1 MKKEEGIMEGKIPT
15 VSIIIPVYNA
25 ESFLARC
32 VDSVLGQEYTDFE
45 LLLIDDG
52 SKDRSGALCDTYAAS
67 DSRVRVF
74 HKENAGVSAAR
85 NQALSEAR
93 GTFIQFLDSD
103 DWMTPDS
110 TKLLVRAAEENDCDL
125 VIADFYRVVGERVSR
140 KGDIEEEGVMSPEE
154 FAAHMMESPA
164 DYYYGVL
171 WNKLYR
177 RSIIEEH
184 ALRMNAEISWCEDFM
199 FNLEYIRFAERIT
212 ALHAPIYYYVKR
224 KGSLVTT
231 QGTSLSKT
239 IQMKLGVFE
248 YYHNFYK
255 HVLDEEEYEKN
266 RLQLYRFLVD
276 AASDGLV
283 GIPLLP
289 GTKKLGDERAGVSA
303 TALAGEGM
311 LSDLYRE
318 RKLMQRYLEVAA
330 LKNDLTPSEAYLLLC
345 LSHLGGTV
353 NKKELADF
361 AGVSRSAL
369 TMQLQKLVL
378 RGLIKIED
386 IPMPKPV
393 RSKKEKGTEKD
404 ETLQKTPE
412 KRVRVTF
419 QPEAEPILRE
429 LATVQRDYDE
439 TRFAGFEEEDL
450 IQYAR
455 LTEKMKRNMQKVLA
469 PVH

>member
-1 MKKEEGIMEGKIPT
+1 
-15 VSIIIPVYNA
+15 
-25 ESFLARC
+25 
-32 VDSVLGQEYTDFE
+32 
-45 LLLIDDG
+45 
-52 SKDRSGALCDTYAAS
+52 
-67 DSRVRVF
+67 
-74 HKENAGVSAAR
+74 
-85 NQALSEAR
+85 
-93 GTFIQFLDSD
+93 
-103 DWMTPDS
+103 
-110 TKLLVRAAEENDCDL
+110 
-125 VIADFYRVVGERVSR
+125 
-140 KGDIEEEGVMSPEE
+140 
-154 FAAHMMESPA
+154 
-164 DYYYGVL
+164 
-171 WNKLYR
+171 
-177 RSIIEEH
+177 
-184 ALRMNAEISWCEDFM
+184 M

-231 QGTSLSKT
+231 QGTSLTKT

-255 HVLDEEEYEKN
+255 HVWDEEEYEKN

-303 TALAGEGM
+303 SALAGEGM
-311 LSDLYRE
+311 LSELYRE

-345 LSHLGGTV
+345 LSHLSDTV

-369 TMQLQKLVL
+369 AMQLQKLVL
-378 RGLIKIED
+378 RGLIKVED
-386 IPMPKPV
+386 ISNPKPM
-393 RSKKEKGTEKD
+393 RQKKAKGIEKD
-404 ETLQKTPE
+404 DASRKPQE
-412 KRVRVTF
+412 KRARIMF

-439 TRFAGFEEEDL
+439 ARFAGFEEEDL

-455 LTEKMKRNMQKVLA
+455 HDPAGRPVRSPGGRLRLCPGHGG
-469 PVH
+469 PVHGQLDRQPAVGPGLGPARGQPESGAGRPFPCLPAAGLRPGLRLRLCRRHLAAPHPRQRTQPGRALALLSAAGAGHGHGHDGP

>member
-1 MKKEEGIMEGKIPT
+1 
-15 VSIIIPVYNA
+15 
-25 ESFLARC
+25 
-32 VDSVLGQEYTDFE
+32 
-45 LLLIDDG
+45 
-52 SKDRSGALCDTYAAS
+52 
-67 DSRVRVF
+67 
-74 HKENAGVSAAR
+74 
-85 NQALSEAR
+85 
-93 GTFIQFLDSD
+93 
-103 DWMTPDS
+103 
-110 TKLLVRAAEENDCDL
+110 
-125 VIADFYRVVGERVSR
+125 
-140 KGDIEEEGVMSPEE
+140 MSPEE

-231 QGTSLSKT
+231 QGTSLTKT

-255 HVLDEEEYEKN
+255 HVWDEEEYEKN

-289 GTKKLGDERAGVSA
+289 GTKKLGDERAGVSVS
-303 TALAGEGM
+303 ALAGEGM
-311 LSDLYRE
+311 LSELYRE

-345 LSHLGGTV
+345 LSHLSDTV

-369 TMQLQKLVL
+369 AMQLQKLVL
-378 RGLIKIED
+378 RGLIKVED
-386 IPMPKPV
+386 ISNPKPV
-393 RSKKEKGTEKD
+393 RQKKEKSREKD
-404 ETLQKTPE
+404 ELVRKAPE
-412 KRVRVTF
+412 KRVRVMF
-419 QPEAEPILRE
+419 QPEAEPILGE
-429 LATVQRDYDE
+429 LAAVQRDYDE
-439 TRFAGFEEEDL
+439 ARFAGFDEEDL

-469 PVH
+469 PIH

>member
-1 MKKEEGIMEGKIPT
+1 MQPT
-15 VSIIIPVYNA
+15 VSIIVPVYNA
-25 ESFLARC
+25 ESTLRRC
-32 VDSVLGQEYTDFE
+32 VDSILNQDYRDFE
-45 LLLIDDG
+45 LILVNDG
-52 SKDRSGALCDTYAAS
+52 SQDGSGAICDAYAAQ
-67 DSRVRVF
+67 DPRVIAI
-74 HKENAGVSAAR
+74 HKPNTGVSDTR
-85 NQALSEAR
+85 NLAISRAR
-93 GTFIQFLDSD
+93 GTYLQFLDSD

-110 TKLLVRAAEENDCDL
+110 TKLLVRAAEEGSCDL

-184 ALRMNAEISWCEDFM
+184 ALRMNAEISWC
-199 FNLEYIRFAERIT
+199 LEYIRFAERIT

-231 QGTSLSKT
+231 QGTSLTKT

-255 HVLDEEEYEKN
+255 HVWDEEEYEKN

-289 GTKKLGDERAGVSA
+289 GTKKLGDERAGVSVS
-303 TALAGEGM
+303 ALAGEGM
-311 LSDLYRE
+311 LSELYRE

-345 LSHLGGTV
+345 LSHLSDTV

-369 TMQLQKLVL
+369 AMQLQKLVL
-378 RGLIKIED
+378 RGLIKVED
-386 IPMPKPV
+386 ISNPKPV
-393 RSKKEKGTEKD
+393 RQKKEKSREKD
-404 ETLQKTPE
+404 ELVRKAPE
-412 KRVRVTF
+412 KRVRVMF

-429 LATVQRDYDE
+429 LAAVQRDYDE
-439 TRFAGFEEEDL
+439 ARFAGFEEEDL

-469 PVH
+469 PIH

>member
-1 MKKEEGIMEGKIPT
+1 MEGKNPT

-25 ESFLARC
+25 ENYLARC

-45 LLLIDDG
+45 LLLVDDG
-52 SKDRSGALCDTYAAS
+52 SEDASGSLCDAYARS
-67 DSRVRVF
+67 DSRIRVF

-110 TKLLVRAAEENDCDL
+110 TKLLVRAAEEKNCDL

-140 KGDIEEEGVMSPEE
+140 KGDIEEEGVMSREE
-154 FAAHMMESPA
+154 FASHMMENPA

-177 RSIIEEH
+177 RSLIEAH
-184 ALRMNAEISWCEDFM
+184 TLRMHAEVSWCEDFL
-199 FNLEYIRFAERIT
+199 FNLEYLRFAGRIT

-224 KGSLVTT
+224 KGSLVAT
-231 QGTSLSKT
+231 QGTGFTKT
-239 IQMKLGVFE
+239 IRMKLSVFA
-248 YYHNFYK
+248 YYHNFYRN
-255 HVLDEEEYEKN
+255 VLDDEEYEKN

-276 AASDGLV
+276 AAGDGMV

-289 GTKKLGDERAGVSA
+289 GTRKLGDERSGVSA
-303 TALAGEGM
+303 AALAGEGV
-311 LSDLYRE
+311 LSDQYRE

-330 LKNDLTPSEAYLLLC
+330 LKNDLTSDEAYLLLC
-345 LSHLGGTV
+345 LRHLGSAFS
-353 NKKELADF
+353 KKELADF
-361 AGVSRSAL
+361 VGVSKR
-369 TMQLQKLVL
+369 TIHMQLQKLVQK
-378 RGLIKIED
+378 GLIKVED
-386 IPMPKPV
+386 IPVPKPV
-393 RSKKEKGTEKD
+393 RSKKEKGTAKD
-404 ETLQKTPE
+404 DPPRKAPE

-419 QPEAEPILRE
+419 LPEAEPILRE
-429 LATVQRDYDE
+429 LSTVQHDYDAV
-439 TRFAGFEEEDL
+439 RFADFEEEDL

-455 LTEKMKRNMQKVLA
+455 LTEKMKRNIQKVLV
-469 PVH
+469 PKQ

>member
-1 MKKEEGIMEGKIPT
+1 MNKKNPT

-52 SKDRSGALCDTYAAS
+52 SKDSSGALCDAYAVS

-85 NQALSEAR
+85 NQALSEAQ
-93 GTFIQFLDSD
+93 GTYIQFLDSD

-110 TKLLVRAAEENDCDL
+110 TKLLVRAAEENGCDL

-140 KGDIEEEGVMSPEE
+140 KGDIEEEGVMSREE
-154 FAAHMMESPA
+154 FAAHMMENPA

-177 RSIIEEH
+177 RSIIEAH

-199 FNLEYIRFAERIT
+199 FNLEYIRFTERIT

-224 KGSLVTT
+224 KGSLVTS
-231 QGTSLSKT
+231 QGASLSKT
-239 IQMKLGVFE
+239 IQMKLSVFE

-266 RLQLYRFLVD
+266 RLQVYRFLVD

-303 TALAGEGM
+303 AALAGEGM
-311 LSDLYRE
+311 LSDLYRD

-330 LKNDLTPSEAYLLLC
+330 LKNDLTPEEAYLLLC
-345 LSHLGGTV
+345 LSHLGQIV

-361 AGVSRSAL
+361 ADVSKRAL

-378 RGLIKIED
+378 RGLVKLED
-386 IPMPKPV
+386 IPVPKPV
-393 RSKKEKGTEKD
+393 RQKKEKGAEKD
-404 ETLQKTPE
+404 EIPQKIQE

-419 QPEAEPILRE
+419 QPEAGPVLRE

-439 TRFAGFEEEDL
+439 ARFAGFEEEDL

-455 LTEKMKRNMQKVLA
+455 LSEKMKRNMQKLLA
-469 PVH
+469 PPGEEMRG